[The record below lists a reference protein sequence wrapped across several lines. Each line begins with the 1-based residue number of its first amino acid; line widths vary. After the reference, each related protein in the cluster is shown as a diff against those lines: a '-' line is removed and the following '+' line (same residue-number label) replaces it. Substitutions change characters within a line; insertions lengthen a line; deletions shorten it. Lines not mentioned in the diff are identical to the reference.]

1 MLEKTEKYTS
11 IDMGE
16 DGQVSL
22 RLTTIITDNGEVI
35 STSHH
40 RQLRG
45 LEDSLD
51 DLPEHISG
59 SIALY
64 RSGISV

>member
-64 RSGISV
+64 RSGISA

>member
-22 RLTTIITDNGEVI
+22 RLTTTNNGQWCCYIKIT
-35 STSHH
+35 
-40 RQLRG
+40 
-45 LEDSLD
+45 
-51 DLPEHISG
+51 P
-59 SIALY
+59 
-64 RSGISV
+64 

>member
-1 MLEKTEKYTS
+1 MLEKTQTYTS
-11 IDMGE
+11 IDISE
-16 DGQVSL
+16 EGQVSL
-22 RLTTIITDNGEVI
+22 RLTTTITEDGNII
-35 STSHH
+35 SRSHH
-40 RQLRG
+40 REVRL

-64 RSGISV
+64 RSGISA